1 VNKKWERG
9 GKKNGMGR
17 TRKGMWGKGEKYHTC
32 TYCCTSGATSMVIR
46 AGSGCTF
53 VEVSEEEVA
62 EAEEVAEE
70 EETADDEVAEDE
82 VVLEEAVA

>member
-1 VNKKWERG
+1 
-9 GKKNGMGR
+9 
-17 TRKGMWGKGEKYHTC
+17 
-32 TYCCTSGATSMVIR
+32 MVIR

-82 VVLEEAVA
+82 VVLEEAVAWGGEGLDGPDLIDLRIFSYSSIAFLIA